1 MQKLL
6 AFIGFI
12 FCALTLYLT
21 SSNAGM
27 KWITQDR
34 YSRIGALG
42 ADKYLYGDLYGLA
55 YLSKFKQVKDTNFV
69 SLPSAKDQKAYSK
82 SANLF
87 ILGDSYLYSFF
98 TQDPRYYVGINQVQ
112 FIRWSVANPV
122 EIIPSKNKKNILLIE
137 SVERNMSGL
146 FNLNSVKARLD
157 KAEAANSKQNTQQKI
172 AFFSSEIDRGIK
184 KSLYHP
190 SLEANIEFA
199 WFNFGFL
206 ESLKE
211 FKADFNLNFFGR
223 VDKDVAI
230 SKDQHFLYLAETVNP
245 THAGSSFFEI
255 SEAQINGQVQQ
266 LNAIQEYYKA
276 KGFDEVLFSII
287 PNPVSVLRTENRRE
301 NHLIQRIKSHPDFKG
316 KLIDPSE
323 GLSKKATSNFFTSDS
338 HWNQRGAKI
347 WLDQLNIRLK
357 NSIYLGN

>member
-1 MQKLL
+1 MQKLF

-34 YSRIGALG
+34 HSRIGAFG
-42 ADKYLYGDLYGLA
+42 ADKYLYGDLYGLT
-55 YLSKFKQVKDTNFV
+55 YLSKFKYVKDTNFV
-69 SLPSAKDQKAYSK
+69 PLPAIANQKAYPK
-82 SANLF
+82 MANLF

-98 TQDPRYYVGINQVQ
+98 TQDPRYYVGVNQVQ

-122 EIIPSKNKKNILLIE
+122 EIIPSKNKINILLIE
-137 SVERNMSGL
+137 SVERNMAGL
-146 FNLNSVKARLD
+146 FHLNSVKARLD
-157 KAEAANSKQNTQQKI
+157 EVEGTSPAQNLRQKV
-172 AFFSSEIDRGIK
+172 AFFTSEIDRGIK
-184 KSLYHP
+184 ESLYHQ

-206 ESLKE
+206 EPLKE

-223 VDKDVAI
+223 VDKEVAI
-230 SKDQHFLYLAETVNP
+230 SKDQNFLYLAETVDPAN
-245 THAGSSFFEI
+245 AGSSFSEI
-255 SEAQINGQVQQ
+255 SEAQLKVQVKE
-266 LNAIQEYYKA
+266 LNTIREYYKA

-287 PNPVSVLRTENRRE
+287 PNPVSALTTENRPI
-301 NHLIQRIKSHPDFKG
+301 NHIIQRISRHPEFEG
-316 KLIDPSE
+316 KLIDPSLD
-323 GLSKKATSNFFTSDS
+323 LSKNAASNFFRSDS

-347 WLDQLNIRLK
+347 WLDQLNKQLK
-357 NSIYLGN
+357 NLIYLGN